1 MTFPDNGT
9 WAVCAEWRVQRVA
22 FDKFWRV
29 DATYTTV
36 SHDEGTGYNFTERVE

>member
-36 SHDEGTGYNFTERVE
+36 SQEQDAGFHFRALV